1 MASIS
6 MSEIK
11 TLVGSTSN
19 SLREYSRLAGFSAP
33 DSMTEFIGYNPTPD
47 PIDFTYTAGGVYKN
61 EGTLLVTSATG
72 GIGTK
77 TWKLTAGGTTVGPF
91 AINTNTQTGLTNQT
105 YTMRVED
112 SATPTP
118 NFKIY
123 TYAFNLPRRVGTSM
137 TLYWV
142 LQSSYPSPTSTT
154 GWSSGTVETNTFTT
168 GTTAQIFAA
177 ASKFLIG
184 TSISTVGNVNF
195 WVSDG
200 VSYKQAFHPTSG
212 DPDAFFEVAQ
222 NQTLLSTTGAGTA
235 FPTPTRYAFTRYNVD
250 VNCDDSN
257 ATEVWSFTN
266 YSDGYYTIGGTL
278 YRLVSASHTN
288 YTTEITTA
296 TASSCNVCECV
307 TIYNEGS
314 TTGRYSYFRCSDG
327 AEITRNIT
335 TTGGPHV
342 VCIQSGTSINII
354 SGTLTDSY
362 CGTPCNTDGDCS
374 VC

>member
-1 MASIS
+1 
-6 MSEIK
+6 
-11 TLVGSTSN
+11 
-19 SLREYSRLAGFSAP
+19 
-33 DSMTEFIGYNPTPD
+33 
-47 PIDFTYTAGGVYKN
+47 
-61 EGTLLVTSATG
+61 
-72 GIGTK
+72 
-77 TWKLTAGGTTVGPF
+77 
-91 AINTNTQTGLTNQT
+91 
-105 YTMRVED
+105 MRVED

-168 GTTAQIFAA
+168 GTAAQIFAA

-250 VNCDDSN
+250 ASCNDSN

-288 YTTEITTA
+288 YTTEITSA
-296 TASSCNVCECV
+296 TASSCNVCECI
-307 TIYNEGS
+307 TITNEGG
-314 TTGRYSYFRCSDG
+314 TTGNYTITNCDG
-327 AEITRNIT
+327 T
-335 TTGGPHV
+335 TQSPNLLTGRSRTH
-342 VCIQSGTSINII
+342 CIQAGSSITINSGI
-354 SGTLTDSY
+354 LTETY
-362 CGTPCNTDGDCS
+362 CGTPCNTNSDCPG
-374 VC
+374 C